1 MKISWVLGA
10 LFIGSVQAADFAV
23 DLQAGAS
30 QTWFPKQ
37 SGPDLDLVA
46 HYYLPI
52 DQMVYWGMAAGY
64 RALGDRVQ
72 VPLMAGFYARLPLGR
87 ILLPVFQAEM
97 GYQWGVDPSFLWNT
111 ALLGDLRLGDR
122 SSWLFGVHLQ
132 GNAFSQADLR
142 AGLRSGLLLEF

>member
-1 MKISWVLGA
+1 MKTSVFLG
-10 LFIGSVQAADFAV
+10 LCLIGSVQAADYAL

-30 QTWFPKQ
+30 QTWFPER

-72 VPLMAGFYARLPLGR
+72 VPLLAGFYARLPMGR
-87 ILLPVFQAEM
+87 ILLPVIQGEM
-97 GYQWGVDPSFLWNT
+97 GYQWGAQQSFLWNT

-122 SSWLFGVHLQ
+122 SSLLFGVHLQ
-132 GNAFSQADLR
+132 GNALSQADLR
-142 AGLRSGLLLEF
+142 AGVRSGLLLEF